1 MELPSKLGEV
11 SALTDGLENN
21 PEAMEELSIKLLNEG
36 KAKDGLKLMLRAAR
50 LYEREGRKEDAA
62 RLFKKLGFILF
73 EKTGSIEKAR
83 PSLLKSAYLYI
94 DLIDDLLSAFEI
106 DINTLDTYCLNVLE
120 IFLALNDERNL
131 IKYGSQFAA
140 IYEDLG
146 KSFMEVDDAENA
158 INAYESA
165 FVYYKLL
172 DDESYKR
179 VAESL
184 ITLYGNAAEKKL
196 ADKAHGEAAEAFE
209 RLALYTRAVFG
220 YDAHYTEMMDTAAQN
235 FEKASKLSYSE
246 GDLDTTTSLLV
257 RAEYAYLLA
266 RNFNRA
272 KLIGVNTARMLN
284 QIVRA
289 YRSQGN
295 EMDAARKL
303 VELTETL
310 VGIGKVNEGM
320 QAYKKALDVTTNISF
335 RLKVRLAILKA
346 KAATDKDE
354 ALLDRVDLIEFYSR
368 RGRGYQA
375 LELAEK
381 TVKEDERLKE
391 ALEALHVAEGLY

>member
-1 MELPSKLGEV
+1 MELPSKLREV
-11 SALTDGLENN
+11 SAVTDGLENN

-73 EKTGSIEKAR
+73 AKTGSIEKAR

-146 KSFMEVDDAENA
+146 KSFMEVDDAKNA

-184 ITLYGNAAEKKL
+184 ITLYGNVAEKKL

-368 RGRGYQA
+368 RGRKYQA

>member
-1 MELPSKLGEV
+1 MADV
-11 SALTDGLENN
+11 LENN

-36 KAKDGLKLMLRAAR
+36 KTKEGLKLMLRAAR
-50 LYEREGRKEDAA
+50 LYEGEGRKEDAA

-94 DLIDDLLSAFEI
+94 DLIDEVLSAFEI
-106 DINTLDTYCLNVLE
+106 DISTLDTYCLNVLE

-131 IKYGSQFAA
+131 VKYGSQFAA

-146 KSFMEVDDAENA
+146 KSFREGNDVENA

-172 DDESYKR
+172 DDESYRR
-179 VAESL
+179 VAEL
-184 ITLYGNAAEKKL
+184 LVTLYGDIAEKKL
-196 ADKAHGEAAEAFE
+196 ADKSYAEAAEAFE
-209 RLALYTRAVFG
+209 RLSIYTRALFG
-220 YDAHYTEMMDTAAQN
+220 YDAHYTEMMETAAQN

-266 RNFNRA
+266 RNFSRA

-289 YRSQGN
+289 YRSQGS
-295 EMDAARKL
+295 EIDAARKL
-303 VELTETL
+303 VELAETL
-310 VGIGKVNEGM
+310 VGIGKLKEGM
-320 QAYKKALDVTTNISF
+320 QAYKKALDVTTAIPF
-335 RLKVRLAILKA
+335 RLRVRLAILKS
-346 KAATDKDE
+346 KAAADRDDV
-354 ALLDRVDLIEFYSR
+354 LLDRVDLIEFYSR
-368 RGRGYQA
+368 RGREYQA

-381 TVKEDERLKE
+381 TVEENEGLKE